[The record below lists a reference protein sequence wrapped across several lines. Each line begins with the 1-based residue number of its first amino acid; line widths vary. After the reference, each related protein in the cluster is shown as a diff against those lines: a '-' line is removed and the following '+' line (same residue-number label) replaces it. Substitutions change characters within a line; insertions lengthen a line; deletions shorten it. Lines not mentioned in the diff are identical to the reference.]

1 MFKASIRKPLPRK
14 TATVKKADLA
24 TALMTTKILICDDS
38 RMARKQ
44 LSRSLPQ
51 DWDVEILFAEDGR
64 HALEL
69 IVQESPSILFLDL
82 NMPVMDGYETLEE
95 INAHGLDITVF
106 VVSGDIQPTA
116 QERVLGL
123 GALDFI
129 KKPIDQKRL
138 LDALDFAGF
147 HHPQKRKSET
157 ASASVEEVQN
167 PSDSIFE
174 NEQVFIDACQEV
186 ANVAMGRAGDL
197 LARFLDT
204 FIELPIPKVNHIELS
219 ELNMALQFADQDEA
233 VSSVCQ
239 GFIGPGLAG
248 EALLIFNDS
257 SFKNIAKLVK
267 YKGEINQ
274 NLELELL
281 MDIANIIVGACL
293 QGISDQLSINL
304 SQGHPVV
311 LGQHVKIPELLSK
324 SVKHWT
330 KTLSIEINYKI
341 ENEAINC
348 DLLLLF
354 TEDSIEPLRK
364 RLSYIVE

>member
-1 MFKASIRKPLPRK
+1 
-14 TATVKKADLA
+14 
-24 TALMTTKILICDDS
+24 MTTKILICDDS

-44 LSRSLPQ
+44 LARSLPA
-51 DWDVEILFAEDGR
+51 DWDVEIFFAEDGR
-64 HALEL
+64 HALEV
-69 IVQESPSILFLDL
+69 IVQESPTLMFLDL

-95 INAHGLDITVF
+95 INAQAFDVTVI
-106 VVSGDIQPTA
+106 VVSGDIQPAA

-129 KKPIDQKRL
+129 KKPSNKEAL
-138 LDALDFAGF
+138 LDTLIATGLYEGELTVEDV
-147 HHPQKRKSET
+147 SEPEPT
-157 ASASVEEVQN
+157 TSPMPNSLANDSVLTDER
-167 PSDSIFE
+167 IFL
-174 NEQVFIDACQEV
+174 DACQEV

-197 LARFLDT
+197 LARFLNA
-204 FIELPIPKVNHIELS
+204 FIELPIPKVNHIELA

-239 GFIGPGLAG
+239 GFIGPGIAG

-257 SFKNIAKLVK
+257 SFKNIAKLINF
-267 YKGEINQ
+267 KGEINDNTQ
-274 NLELELL
+274 LELL

-293 QGISDQLSINL
+293 QGVSDQLNLNL

-311 LGQHVKIPELLSK
+311 LGQHVKVPDLISQN
-324 SVKHWT
+324 VKHWS

-354 TEDSIEPLRK
+354 TEDSINPLRQ
-364 RLSYIVE
+364 RLSYIVG

>member
-1 MFKASIRKPLPRK
+1 
-14 TATVKKADLA
+14 
-24 TALMTTKILICDDS
+24 MTTKILICDDS

-44 LSRSLPQ
+44 LSRSLPA

-64 HALEL
+64 HALEV
-69 IVQESPSILFLDL
+69 IVMEQPTLMFLDL

-95 INAHGLDITVF
+95 INNQALDVTVI

-116 QERVLGL
+116 QERVMGL

-129 KKPIDQKRL
+129 KKPSNK
-138 LDALDFAGF
+138 DALL
-147 HHPQKRKSET
+147 ET
-157 ASASVEEVQN
+157 LVSTGLYQ
-167 PSDSIFE
+167 SDSSNKSAPQTAPAAATFANDDILKDEKLFL
-174 NEQVFIDACQEV
+174 DACQEI

-197 LARFLDT
+197 LARFLNA
-204 FIELPIPKVNHIELS
+204 FVELPIPKVNRIELA

-239 GFIGPGLAG
+239 GFIGPGISG

-257 SFKNIAKLVK
+257 SFKNIAKLMK
-267 YKGEINQ
+267 FRGKIDDNTQ
-274 NLELELL
+274 LELL

-293 QGISDQLSINL
+293 QGISDQLSLNI

-311 LGQHVKIPELLSK
+311 LGQHVKVPDLISQN
-324 SVKHWT
+324 VKHWT

-354 TEDSIEPLRK
+354 TEDSINPLRQ
-364 RLSYIVE
+364 RLSYIVG

>member
-1 MFKASIRKPLPRK
+1 
-14 TATVKKADLA
+14 
-24 TALMTTKILICDDS
+24 MTTKILICDDS

-44 LSRSLPQ
+44 LSRSLPKE
-51 DWDVEILFAEDGR
+51 WDVEILFAEDGR
-64 HALEL
+64 HALEV
-69 IVQESPSILFLDL
+69 IVQEEPSMMFLDL
-82 NMPVMDGYETLEE
+82 NMPIMDGYETLEE
-95 INAHGLDITVF
+95 INAQSIEITVI

-129 KKPIDQKRL
+129 KKPISQETL
-138 LDALDFAGF
+138 LETLRYTGYYDPEKTESGQAVL
-147 HHPQKRKSET
+147 SEP
-157 ASASVEEVQN
+157 AQSFG
-167 PSDSIFE
+167 SDDILTD
-174 NEQVFIDACQEV
+174 EQAFMDACQEV

-197 LARFLDT
+197 LARFLNA
-204 FIELPIPKVNHIELS
+204 FIELPIPKVNHIELA
-219 ELNMALQFADQDEA
+219 ELKMALQFADQDQT

-239 GFIGPGLAG
+239 GFIGPGMAG

-257 SFKNIAKLVK
+257 SFKNIAQLVS
-267 YKGEINQ
+267 YKGELNDNI
-274 NLELELL
+274 ELELL

-311 LGQHVKIPELLSK
+311 LGQHVKIPELISK
-324 SVKHWT
+324 NVKQWD
-330 KTLSIEINYKI
+330 KALSIEINYKI

-354 TEDSIEPLRK
+354 TEDSIAPLRQ
-364 RLSYIVE
+364 RLSYIVEE

>member
-1 MFKASIRKPLPRK
+1 
-14 TATVKKADLA
+14 
-24 TALMTTKILICDDS
+24 MTTKILICDDS

-44 LSRSLPQ
+44 LSRSLPA

-64 HALEL
+64 NALEV
-69 IVQESPSILFLDL
+69 IIQESPTLMFLDL

-95 INAHGLDITVF
+95 INAQALDVTVI
-106 VVSGDIQPTA
+106 VVSGDIQPAA

-129 KKPIDQKRL
+129 KKPSSKEAL
-138 LDALDFAGF
+138 LDTLISTGLY
-147 HHPQKRKSET
+147 EGELT
-157 ASASVEEVQN
+157 ASESQ
-167 PSDSIFE
+167 P
-174 NEQVFIDACQEV
+174 EQPALETFANDDILKDDKIFIDACQEV

-197 LARFLDT
+197 LARFLNA
-204 FIELPIPKVNHIELS
+204 FIELPIPKVNHIELA
-219 ELNMALQFADQDEA
+219 ELNMALQFADQDQA

-239 GFIGPGLAG
+239 GFIGPGIAG

-257 SFKNIAKLVK
+257 SFKSIAKLIK
-267 YKGEINQ
+267 FRGEINDNTQ
-274 NLELELL
+274 LELL

-293 QGISDQLSINL
+293 KGISDQLNLNL

-311 LGQHVKIPELLSK
+311 LGQHVKVPDLISDN
-324 SVKHWT
+324 VKHWN

-354 TEDSIEPLRK
+354 TEDSINPLRQ
-364 RLSYIVE
+364 RLSYIVG

>member
-1 MFKASIRKPLPRK
+1 MP
-14 TATVKKADLA
+14 
-24 TALMTTKILICDDS
+24 TKILICDDS

-44 LSRSLPQ
+44 LARCLPK
-51 DWDVEILFAEDGR
+51 DWDIEILFAEDGR

-69 IVQESPSILFLDL
+69 IIENSPELMFLDL

-95 INAHGLDITVF
+95 INARTLDITII

-129 KKPIDQKRL
+129 KKPINQETL
-138 LDALDFAGF
+138 LDTLEHSGFYQQPELDESIE
-147 HHPQKRKSET
+147 R
-157 ASASVEEVQN
+157 V
-167 PSDSIFE
+167 DSHLEPIKAEDIFN
-174 NEQVFIDACQEV
+174 NEQVFLDACQEV

-197 LARFLDT
+197 LARFLDA
-204 FIELPIPKVNHIELS
+204 FIELPIPKVNHIELT
-219 ELNMALQFADQDEA
+219 ELNMALQFADQDES

-239 GFIGPGLAG
+239 GFIGPGISG

-257 SFKNIAKLVK
+257 SIKNIANLMK
-267 YKGEINQ
+267 YQGEIDDNV
-274 NLELELL
+274 ELELL

-293 QGISDQLSINL
+293 QGMSDQLNLNL

-311 LGQHVKIPELLSK
+311 LGQHVKIPELIDKNL
-324 SVKHWT
+324 KHWD
-330 KTLSIEINYKI
+330 KILSVEINYKI
-341 ENEAINC
+341 ENESINC

-354 TEDSIEPLRK
+354 TEDSIEPLK
-364 RLSYIVE
+364 QRLSYLV

>member
-1 MFKASIRKPLPRK
+1 
-14 TATVKKADLA
+14 
-24 TALMTTKILICDDS
+24 MTIKILICDDS

-44 LSRSLPQ
+44 LARSLPA

-64 HALEL
+64 HALEV
-69 IVQESPSILFLDL
+69 IVQEQPTLMFLDL

-95 INAHGLDITVF
+95 INAHMLDITVI

-123 GALDFI
+123 GAIDFI
-129 KKPIDQKRL
+129 KKPSTKEVL
-138 LDALDFAGF
+138 LDTLVYTGLYKPQQSQAISDQTNAQFKSSPNDNILD
-147 HHPQKRKSET
+147 
-157 ASASVEEVQN
+157 
-167 PSDSIFE
+167 
-174 NEQVFIDACQEV
+174 NEQAFVDACQEV

-197 LARFLDT
+197 LARFLNA
-204 FIELPIPKVNHIELS
+204 FIELPIPKVNHIELA
-219 ELNMALQFADQDEA
+219 ELNMALQFADQDQT

-239 GFIGPGLAG
+239 GFIGPGIAG

-257 SFKNIAKLVK
+257 SFKNIAKLVN
-267 YKGEINQ
+267 YQGNIDD

-311 LGQHVKIPELLSK
+311 LGQHVKVPELISQN
-324 SVKHWT
+324 VKHWT

-354 TEDSIEPLRK
+354 TEDSIEPLRE
-364 RLSYIVE
+364 RLSYIVEYDE

>member
-1 MFKASIRKPLPRK
+1 
-14 TATVKKADLA
+14 
-24 TALMTTKILICDDS
+24 MTTKILICDDS

-51 DWDVEILFAEDGR
+51 DWDIEILFAEDGR
-64 HALEL
+64 HALEVIL
-69 IVQESPSILFLDL
+69 QESPTIMFLDL

-95 INAHGLDITVF
+95 INAHEIDITVI

-123 GALDFI
+123 GAIDFI
-129 KKPIDQKRL
+129 KKPINSEILAETLKYTGYYQQEDK
-138 LDALDFAGF
+138 AA
-147 HHPQKRKSET
+147 ET
-157 ASASVEEVQN
+157 ANSRIKLAPEN
-167 PSDSIFE
+167 RLSD
-174 NEQVFIDACQEV
+174 EQAFLDACQEV

-197 LARFLDT
+197 LARFLNA
-204 FIELPIPKVNHIELS
+204 FIELPIPKVNHIELA
-219 ELNMALQFADQDEA
+219 ELRMALQFADQDET

-239 GFIGPGLAG
+239 GFIGPGIAG

-257 SFKNIAKLVK
+257 SFKNIAKLVS
-267 YKGEINQ
+267 YKGELND

-304 SQGHPVV
+304 SQGHPMV
-311 LGQHVKIPELLSK
+311 LGQHVKVPELISNN
-324 SVKHWT
+324 VKHWS
-330 KTLSIEINYKI
+330 KTLSIEINYQI

-364 RLSYIVE
+364 RLSYIVEYDE